1 MSVFRKGVEDRL
13 EQLRLRP
20 ADLARLLQFHPATIS
35 RWLSGDREPHI
46 SIQKLVW
53 SKLGIEGALPDQ
65 TAKVLEMGGVDFREM
80 FAFQAL
86 RARYRLNEHGRQKI
100 EVFLEE
106 LFHQDA
112 KAMIDWLKENVLE
125 RTNAE

>member
-1 MSVFRKGVEDRL
+1 MNDFRKVVENRL
-13 EQLRLRP
+13 EQLDLRP

-53 SKLGIEGALPDQ
+53 SKLGIEGPLPNQ
-65 TAKVLEMGGVDFREM
+65 TAKVLEAGGADFREM
-80 FAFQAL
+80 YAFQAL
-86 RARYRLNEHGRQKI
+86 KERYRVNQQGRQKI
-100 EVFLEE
+100 EVFLIE
-106 LFHQDA
+106 LFDNDA
-112 KAMIDWLKENVLE
+112 KVMIDWLKENVRQ